1 MLIWFVKESVQYDN
15 IKIYG
20 FDTTNYPDNI
30 LNYRDSIHYN
40 VDMNSMQID
49 AIANGTHILTP
60 ENIDEYLQT
69 MENKIKAYDLA
80 PLIREIKEWEAK
92 FKQNKK

>member
-1 MLIWFVKESVQYDN
+1 M
-15 IKIYG
+15 KIYA
-20 FDTTNYPDNI
+20 FDD
-30 LNYRDSIHYN
+30 LNYADEIANYKDLAHYN

-80 PLIREIKEWEAK
+80 PLIQEIKEWEK
-92 FKQNKK
+92 NQNDKK

>member
-1 MLIWFVKESVQYDN
+1 MQN
-15 IKIYG
+15 IQLE
-20 FDTTNYPDNI
+20 NYCDET
-30 LNYRDSIHYN
+30 HYN

-69 MENKIKAYDLA
+69 MGNKIKAYDLA
-80 PLIREIKEWEAK
+80 PLIREIKEWEK
-92 FKQNKK
+92 NQNDKK